1 MFRKTLD
8 SIDWARKG
16 MSKFLLAW
24 VLFPIKKHAD
34 YEYAILPIYILMA
47 EIVFSK
53 KEIDKF
59 AFIIKLLLT

>member
-1 MFRKTLD
+1 MGSQRDVKISACMGLV
-8 SIDWARKG
+8 SN
-16 MSKFLLAW
+16 
-24 VLFPIKKHAD
+24 KKHAD

-59 AFIIKLLLT
+59 AFIIKLLLTWHYAPARTI